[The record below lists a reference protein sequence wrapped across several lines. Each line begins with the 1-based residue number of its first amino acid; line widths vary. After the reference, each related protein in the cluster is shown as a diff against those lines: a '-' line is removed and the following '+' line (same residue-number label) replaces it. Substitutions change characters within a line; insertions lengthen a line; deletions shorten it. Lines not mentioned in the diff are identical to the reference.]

1 MKKSLMG
8 RLMAANLVIIGVTI
22 IALGLMLL
30 GLLGQYI
37 RSSREA
43 DLVAKGR
50 EISRVTSEYL
60 SGELDERTAVLLLD
74 SLDRIVGARV
84 WVVNKRGLI
93 VLESRPNRFRGT
105 YLDAEEVLHQVMKG
119 ETVSKTGVVRF
130 GEPTL
135 TVAVPVQPTPN
146 REVMGA
152 IFLHAPLT
160 GLKATLARFCRFIV
174 FAGVS
179 SLAVATILGYALAK
193 GISSPLVEMN
203 AAARRM
209 ADGDLEIRVK
219 VKGEDE
225 AGELA
230 RSLNHMASNLRS
242 TIDDLEREKA
252 RFLSMVSS
260 MEEGVIGIDS
270 RGLPVFF
277 NEAAKRLLGGTHL
290 DPAIDLLLQEVLEK
304 REPSAISLKT
314 EDKWLRVQGS
324 PIGAVGQASGA
335 VVVLQDVSEAA
346 RLERMRRE
354 FMANV
359 SHELRTPLTAI
370 RGFVEPLLDGTT
382 TDEETRQR
390 YLGIIRAETERLG
403 RLVKDIMDM
412 GRLDEGRR
420 QLEITPF
427 SLGEVVRIAVA
438 KVRPRAEEKGIGIRS
453 EVPEV
458 AVEAD
463 RERIEQV
470 LLNLLDNA
478 IRFTPKGGGIRL
490 HAQESEDS
498 IWVRVS
504 DTGVGINPED
514 LPFVWERFYKTDRSR
529 GDKIGTGLGL
539 ALVRQIVKAHGGE
552 LGVESEPGRGSTFS
566 FSLRRC
572 GGGNGEA

>member
-1 MKKSLMG
+1 MG
-8 RLMAANLVIIGVTI
+8 RLMTANLVIIGVTI
-22 IALGLMLL
+22 IALGLVLS

-60 SGELDERTAVLLLD
+60 TGELDEHTAILLLD

-105 YLDAEEVLHQVMKG
+105 YLDAEEIRLVMRG
-119 ETVSKTGVVRF
+119 ETVSRTGAVRF

-135 TVAVPVQPTPN
+135 TVAVPVQPTVN
-146 REVMGA
+146 GGVIGA
-152 IFLHAPLT
+152 IFLHAPLI
-160 GLKATLARFCRFIV
+160 GLNATLARFYRFIIL
-174 FAGVS
+174 AGVS
-179 SLAVATILGYALAK
+179 SLALATLLGYVLAR

-203 AAARRM
+203 NAARRM
-209 ADGDLEIRVK
+209 ANGDLDIRVK

-230 RSLNHMASNLRS
+230 RSLNHMASNLS
-242 TIDDLEREKA
+242 GTIDDLEREKA

-260 MEEGVIGIDS
+260 MEEGVIGVDD

-277 NEAAKRLLGGTHL
+277 NEAAKRLLGGTRL
-290 DPAIDLLLQEVLEK
+290 DPTIDLLLKEVLEK
-304 REPSAISLKT
+304 KEPSVVSLEA

-324 PIGAVGQASGA
+324 PIRAGGQASGA

-390 YLGIIRAETERLG
+390 YLEIIRAETERLG
-403 RLVKDIMDM
+403 RLISDILEM

-420 QLEITPF
+420 QLEITAFP
-427 SLGEVVRIAVA
+427 LAEVARVAIA
-438 KVRPRAEEKGIGIRS
+438 KVQPRAEEKGIGIAS
-453 EVPEV
+453 EVPAIE
-458 AVEAD
+458 VEAD
-463 RERIEQV
+463 RDRMEQV

-478 IRFTPKGGGIRL
+478 IRFTPKGGQIRL
-490 HAQESEDS
+490 RVEETERC

-504 DTGVGINPED
+504 DTGVGISPEN

-539 ALVRQIVKAHGGE
+539 ALVKQIVKAHDGE
-552 LGVESEPGRGSTFS
+552 LSVESEPGRGSTFS
-566 FSLRRC
+566 FSLKRHVE
-572 GGGNGEA
+572 GNGET